1 MHASLLTTIGLLQ
14 AGSSGETGAKLFWDT
29 WMGTLIAAV
38 LGAAGVVVV
47 LVSVVKGF
55 TFVGQGKPGQAV
67 KIAGGAILL
76 CVFLFR
82 PITMN
87 NVISLVADIFD
98 GSVSNVEQIGKCAK
112 DAKAGADLDP
122 NCVSAT
128 TAAPNVSVA
137 PPSSNP

>member
-1 MHASLLTTIGLLQ
+1 MHASLLTTMSLLQ
-14 AGSSGETGAKLFWDT
+14 AGSSGETGANLFWDT

-87 NVISLVADIFD
+87 NVISLVADVFD
-98 GSVSNVEQIGKCAK
+98 GSVDNIEQIGKCAK
-112 DAKAGADLDP
+112 EAKNGADLDP
-122 NCVSAT
+122 NCVSQT
-128 TAAPNVSVA
+128 TAAPNVTIA
-137 PPSSNP
+137 PTTSKP